1 MDKNTLFSCALSHIG
16 AGDYNENAAS
26 SALCEKWYPL
36 VMREAAVRHN
46 WSFSRRLITLSRQ
59 TDGTY
64 TLPADCMNIL
74 FMRDPDGNKPDTLTI
89 VDRIVYT
96 DLTGDITLVYTSSKV
111 ADLQELPDS
120 FPEFCIAVTYLLAAR
135 LARPLAGDHELVA
148 FCQQQAEL
156 QFQKAIV
163 RDTQQEYSNKTNK
176 PFLRQVLRR
185 NP

>member
-26 SALCEKWYPL
+26 AALCEKWYPL

-46 WSFSRRLITLSRQ
+46 WSFSRRMASLSRQ
-59 TDGTY
+59 EDGTY
-64 TLPADCMNIL
+64 VLPPDCMNIL
-74 FMRDPDGNKPDTLTI
+74 FMRDADGNKPNDLTI
-89 VDRIVYT
+89 VDRTIHT

-120 FPEFCIAVTYLLAAR
+120 SPEFCIAVTYLLAAR
-135 LARPLAGDHELVA
+135 LARPLAGDHEMVS
-148 FCQQQAEL
+148 FCQQQAEM
-156 QFQKAIV
+156 QFQKALV

-176 PFLRQVLRR
+176 PFLRQVFKRS
-185 NP
+185 